1 MQQKKWT
8 VTVRVFFFPFLFFSK
23 KMMTGSPQHNSSPT
37 NLSSW
42 CPPRPPFT
50 PFRGWRS
57 HLTRPWLQS
66 EAIPVFEFQHCWGGK
81 KRYRDR
87 ASAASK
93 TQTFTNSG
101 GGKFELARGK
111 RARARRRLRVSP
123 ASSCRLGKMW
133 SGGLAVCF
141 LPESPFHKCSC
152 VFLLGWP
159 QD

>member
-1 MQQKKWT
+1 MPFS
-8 VTVRVFFFPFLFFSK
+8 FFSSK
-23 KMMTGSPQHNSSPT
+23 KMMTGSPQHDSSPM

-42 CPPRPPFT
+42 CVGTPFPPPRFA
-50 PFRGWRS
+50 FRGWRS

-66 EAIPVFEFQHCWGGK
+66 EAIPVCEFQHCWGGK

-93 TQTFTNSG
+93 NTNIH
-101 GGKFELARGK
+101 KFGRRLIRASARNG
-111 RARARRRLRVSP
+111 ARARLRLRVSP
-123 ASSCRLGKMW
+123 PAALERCGVR
-133 SGGLAVCF
+133 LAVCF